1 MLGTELTLRRE
12 IKLEA
17 FLANLP
23 LFKGMPAAELERIA
37 AGTRRRK
44 LARGEVLFREG
55 DPSDGLFAVVYG
67 KVQLASRGRIADIV
81 GPGKSFGEA
90 VMFLEKP
97 YIVTATAAADSLVL
111 QVDREVVF
119 AELARNPHFAR
130 RVIASLAQRLELM
143 VRELDTYALGNAGQR
158 FVAWLLRREGGQG
171 AGELVVTLPA
181 AKSAIASRL
190 NVSAEHLSRVLKEL
204 SKQGLLEV
212 HGRVLRIPDVA
223 RLRASLS

>member
-1 MLGTELTLRRE
+1 MSVRRE
-12 IKLEA
+12 IKLET

-23 LFKGMPAAELERIA
+23 LFRGLAKEELATIA

-44 LARGEVLFREG
+44 LARGESLFHEG
-55 DPSDGLFAVVYG
+55 DPSNGLFAVVYG
-67 KVQLASRGRIADIV
+67 KIQLTARGRTVDIV

-90 VMFLEKP
+90 IMFLEKP

-111 QVDREVVF
+111 QVQREVVF
-119 AELARNPHFAR
+119 AELERSPLFAR
-130 RVIASLAQRLELM
+130 RIIASLSQRVETM
-143 VRELDTYALGNAGQR
+143 VRELDSYALGNAGQR
-158 FVAWLLRREGGQG
+158 FVAWLLRAEGGG
-171 AGELVVTLPA
+171 SAGELVVTLPA
-181 AKSAIASRL
+181 AKAAIASRL
-190 NVSAEHLSRVLKEL
+190 NLSAEHLSRVLKEL

>member
-1 MLGTELTLRRE
+1 MKLRRE
-12 IKLEA
+12 IKVET

-23 LFKGMPAAELERIA
+23 LFRGLAADELAYLA
-37 AGTRRRK
+37 AATRRRK
-44 LARGEVLFREG
+44 LARGESLFHEG
-55 DPSDGLFAVVYG
+55 DPSNGLFAVVYG
-67 KVQLASRGRIADIV
+67 KIQLTARGRIVDIV
-81 GPGKSFGEA
+81 GIGKSFGEA

-111 QVDREVVF
+111 QIDKAAIF
-119 AELARNPHFAR
+119 AELERSPLFAR
-130 RVIASLAQRLELM
+130 RVIASLSQRLEVM
-143 VRELDTYALGNAGQR
+143 VRELDSYALGNAGQR
-158 FVAWLLRREGGQG
+158 FVAWLLRAEGGAG

>member
-1 MLGTELTLRRE
+1 VRRE

-23 LFKGMPAAELERIA
+23 LFKGLGADELARIA

-44 LARGEVLFREG
+44 LARGETLFREG
-55 DPSDGLFAVVYG
+55 EPANGLFAVVYG
-67 KVQLASRGRIADIV
+67 KIRLATRERVADIV
-81 GPGKSFGEA
+81 APGRSFGEA
-90 VMFLEKP
+90 MMVLEKP

-111 QVDREVVF
+111 QVDKAAVF
-119 AELARNPHFAR
+119 AELERSPQFAR
-130 RVIASLAQRLELM
+130 RVIAALAQRLELM
-143 VRELDTYALGNAGQR
+143 VRELETYALGNAGQR
-158 FVAWLLRREGGQG
+158 FVAWLLRREGGAS
-171 AGELVVTLPA
+171 AGEVVVTLPA
-181 AKSAIASRL
+181 PKSAIASRL

-204 SKQGLLEV
+204 SRQGLLEV

>member
-1 MLGTELTLRRE
+1 VRRE
-12 IKLEA
+12 IKTEA

-23 LFKGMPAAELERIA
+23 LFKGLGAEELARLA

-44 LARGEVLFREG
+44 LLRGETLFRQG
-55 DPSDGLFAVVYG
+55 DSSDGLFAVVYG
-67 KVQLASRGRIADIV
+67 KIQLTAGERIADIV
-81 GPGKSFGEA
+81 GPGRSFGEA
-90 VMFLEKP
+90 IMFLEKP

-111 QVDREVVF
+111 QVDRAAVF
-119 AELARNPHFAR
+119 AELERSPQFAR
-130 RVIASLAQRLELM
+130 RVIGALSQRLELM

-158 FVAWLLRREGGQG
+158 FVAWLLRREGGEG

-190 NVSAEHLSRVLKEL
+190 NVSAEHLSRVLKDL